1 MEHAW
6 KQPFTTQPPKGL
18 RDTLRVFS
26 PFERLLFALLAGIA
40 LTSGLTLAYRIN
52 NMFLVDMPATG
63 GHVVEGVIGSPRF
76 INPLLALS
84 DADRDLAALFYT
96 GLMRPTADGGLKPAL
111 ASGFSVSDD
120 GLRYRFYLRDD
131 NTFTDGVPLSA
142 DDVVFTIQMIQNP
155 AFKSP
160 LYANWEGITVT
171 KINDYA
177 VEFTLPQ
184 PYAPFLENTTVG
196 ILPKHIWE
204 HATADEFPL
213 SNYNIEP
220 VGAGPYMLSTIQRG
234 PSGIPQAYVL
244 TPNKHFALGT
254 PHLSSITIRFYHTEQ
269 EIVDALTKGT
279 INATAGLSPSTL
291 GDLASLRSATIH
303 HAPLPRVFGVF
314 FNQNKVGAFQ
324 APEVRKALAL
334 ITPKDAIV
342 QDVLGGYG
350 TVLDGPL
357 PPDILATAS
366 SSDEQ
371 KTNASSSLEQ
381 ARKLLQDAGWKQN
394 ETTHVWEKDTDN
406 GMVSLTFTLSTT
418 NVPEL
423 KAAAEHVA
431 DSWRTL
437 GANVELKVFE
447 PTDLTQNIIRPRR
460 YDALLFGEVIGR
472 EPDLYAFW
480 HSSQRNDPGLNIAM
494 YTNIATD
501 KLLEQARATL
511 SGDKRMALYADFETS
526 INKEVPAVFLYS
538 PDLIYILPSDIQN
551 VSLKRITAPEE
562 RFQNVQDWYTQTDR
576 VWPFVK
582 KLLE

>member
-6 KQPFTTQPPKGL
+6 KQPLSSQAPRGV
-18 RDTLRVFS
+18 RNVMRVFS
-26 PFERLLFALLAGIA
+26 PFERLLFALLTAIA
-40 LTSGLTLAYRIN
+40 ITSGLTLVYRVN
-52 NMFLVDMPATG
+52 NMFLVDVPATG
-63 GHVVEGVIGSPRF
+63 GNVVEGVIGSPRF

-84 DADRDLAALFYT
+84 DADRDLTALFYT
-96 GLMRPTADGGLKPAL
+96 GLMRPTANGGLKPAL
-111 ASGFSVSDD
+111 ASGYSVSDD
-120 GLRYRFYLRDD
+120 GLRYRFYLRDT
-131 NTFTDGVPLSA
+131 NAFSDGTPLNA
-142 DDVVFTIQMIQNP
+142 DDVVFTIQTIQNP

-160 LYANWEGITVT
+160 LYANWEDVTVT
-171 KINDYA
+171 KINDYT

-196 ILPKHIWE
+196 ILPKRIWE
-204 HATADEFPL
+204 HATPDEFPL

-220 VGAGPYMLSTIQRG
+220 IGAGPYALKTIQRG
-234 PSGIPQAYVL
+234 TSGIPQAYIL
-244 TPNKHFALGT
+244 TPNKHFALGK
-254 PHLSSITIRFYHTEQ
+254 PHISSIAIRFYHTEQ
-269 EIVDALTKGT
+269 DIVAALKTGD
-279 INATAGLSPSTL
+279 INATSGLSPSSL
-291 GDLASLRSATIH
+291 KDLTPLHAITTH

-314 FNQNKVGAFQ
+314 FNQNKVEAFQ

-342 QDVLGGYG
+342 QNVLGGYG

-357 PPDILATAS
+357 PPGILPTS
-366 SSDEQ
+366 SSTD
-371 KTNASSSLEQ
+371 TTAVASSSLEQ
-381 ARKLLQDAGWKQN
+381 ARELLTDADWKQN
-394 ETTHVWEKDTDN
+394 EATHVWEKDTDK
-406 GMVSLTFTLSTT
+406 GKVTLSFTLSTT

-423 KAAAEHVA
+423 KAAAERIA
-431 DSWRTL
+431 SSWRTL

-501 KLLEQARATL
+501 KLLEQARTTL
-511 SGDKRMALYADFETS
+511 SMKKRAALYEEFEAS
-526 INKEVPAVFLYS
+526 IHKEIPAVFLYS
-538 PDLIYILPSDIQN
+538 PDLIYLLPADIQN
-551 VSLKRITAPEE
+551 VSLTRITAPDE
-562 RFQNVQDWYTQTDR
+562 RFQNVQEWYTATDR

-582 KLLE
+582 KLIE